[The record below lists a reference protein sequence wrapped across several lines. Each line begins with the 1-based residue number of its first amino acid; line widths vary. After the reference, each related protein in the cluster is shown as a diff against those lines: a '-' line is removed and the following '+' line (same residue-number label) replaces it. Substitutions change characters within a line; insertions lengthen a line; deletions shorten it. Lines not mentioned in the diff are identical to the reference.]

1 MPNKTLTAK
10 VKIETRDAER
20 ALDRLSQHIK
30 YLNKL
35 VSGGN
40 ARGVDSTVQKIDR
53 QTDAVYKQ
61 ITAQEQLA
69 KQTRTTAA
77 EGDKAAQRLAKA
89 QQKAQ
94 HDEYA
99 NWWKHELQ
107 AQEAQQKELQ
117 RAEQLKQKELE
128 KEAIRQRS
136 LKTMGAGDKAAQRL
150 LRNTEAVNRAEYE
163 QWWQQTLTN
172 AELTKSANIV
182 QRLKKVYDSYNT
194 TVSGTPSKVSTIT
207 SRIKEWANA
216 QKQIHD
222 SAKSTNNVFTSI
234 GNKLKSLAATYLGI
248 MGIRATTN
256 TSDIITSSENR
267 LNNLEGANVEQTA
280 KTMDKIYAASQRARS
295 GYTDMMANVSKTM
308 TLAGDA
314 FGGSIDNA
322 IRFQEI
328 MAKSYTV
335 GGASAA
341 EQASSMYQ
349 LVQALGSGVLQGDE
363 LRSVR
368 EGAPIAYKA
377 IEKFAQG
384 IYGADK
390 NLKDLASDGLITS
403 NMVVAAIMNAEEK
416 IEDSFN
422 NTQMTFA
429 QAMTNIKNVAVKAFE
444 PLLQKLND
452 ALNSSFGKSIIE
464 GIGTTLVV
472 VANFVSQMMDIIGG
486 FFTWFSDNWYWIQWI
501 VYGVLAAILIYQA
514 IVFAQM
520 IKNAVMAMA
529 VFVANNPWV
538 LWVMGIALLIAAMT
552 WLYQNAQWIFWGIIA
567 IAALTAILFG
577 NWWLLAIVAVAA
589 LIAWLVDDFRGAMEV
604 IGGIVYA
611 TGAFV
616 YNLVVGIL
624 DGLIQAFFSLFVDP
638 VAGIIEWF
646 VNAWNGGFDS
656 VGDAFKNFCGQLLS
670 GLIGLLKPF
679 AKILDKVFG
688 WNTNGAVES
697 AQSSM
702 KSWGTNS
709 KATQYIVKAPTTAN
723 IAKLLGFNMPE
734 RFDLTDAYANGKTA
748 GGKLADNIT
757 NFANNIGNLIGG
769 GASATGLPNPT
780 DPAYALDPYNQGD
793 LLDGIKGDTGSIAD
807 NMELTQEDL
816 EFLRRIADMEWKK
829 EYTTAEIKVDMTN
842 YNQLNGDT
850 DLDGLVTKLTDKLN
864 EELNVVA
871 NGVYVY

>member
-1 MPNKTLTAK
+1 MNKIKQIENFTNKNTNSKGLEKQIEKTILQQEKLKQATLKTQQAEEKVTTQKNKSAAAAQKIVTATVHTQIAEQKLEAATARTKSIVDKLNSAKAQTEAK
-10 VKIETRDAER
+10 VKVVT
-20 ALDRLSQHIK
+20 
-30 YLNKL
+30 
-35 VSGGN
+35 
-40 ARGVDSTVQKIDR
+40 
-53 QTDAVYKQ
+53 
-61 ITAQEQLA
+61 
-69 KQTRTTAA
+69 TRT
-77 EGDKAAQRLAKA
+77 
-89 QQKAQ
+89 
-94 HDEYA
+94 
-99 NWWKHELQ
+99 
-107 AQEAQQKELQ
+107 
-117 RAEQLKQKELE
+117 
-128 KEAIRQRS
+128 
-136 LKTMGAGDKAAQRL
+136 
-150 LRNTEAVNRAEYE
+150 
-163 QWWQQTLTN
+163 
-172 AELTKSANIV
+172 
-182 QRLKKVYDSYNT
+182 
-194 TVSGTPSKVSTIT
+194 
-207 SRIKEWANA
+207 KEWLNHQRQILNA
-216 QKQIHD
+216 
-222 SAKSTNNVFTSI
+222 SKSTNSVFTSI
-234 GNKLKSLAATYLGI
+234 GNKLKHIAATYLGI
-248 MGIRATTN
+248 MGIRATAN
-256 TSDIITSSENR
+256 TSDIITSAENR
-267 LNNLEGANVEQTA
+267 LNNLEGGSPKQTA
-280 KTMDKIYAASQRARS
+280 ETMDKVYAASQRART
-295 GYTDMMANVSKTM
+295 GYTDMLANVSKTM

-328 MAKSYTV
+328 MSKSYTI

-368 EGAPIAYKA
+368 EGAPIAYKE

-384 IYGADK
+384 VFK
-390 NLKDLASDGLITS
+390 TEESLKELASQGKITS
-403 NMVVAAIMNAEEK
+403 EMVVAAIMNAEEK
-416 IEDSFN
+416 IEESFN
-422 NTQMTFA
+422 NTEMTFA
-429 QAMTNIKNVAVKAFE
+429 QAFTNIKNVAVKAFE
-444 PLLQKLND
+444 PLLQKMND
-452 ALNSSFGKSIIE
+452 VLNSPIGQSIID
-464 GIGTTLVV
+464 GIGSTLVI
-472 VANFVSQMMDIIGG
+472 VANFVSQMMDIVGG

-520 IKNAVMAMA
+520 IKNAVIAMA

-646 VNAWNGGFDS
+646 VNAWNGSFDS
-656 VGDAFKNFCGQLLS
+656 VGDAFLNFCGQLVS
-670 GLIGLLKPF
+670 ALIGLVKPF

-688 WNTNGAVES
+688 WDVNGAIET
-697 AQSSM
+697 AQTIL
-702 KSWGTNS
+702 KSQGTNS
-709 KATQYIVKAPTTAN
+709 NAVQYSVKAPTTAS

-734 RFDLTDAYANGKTA
+734 RLDLSDAYANGKTA

-769 GASATGLPNPT
+769 GASATGLPTPT
-780 DPAYALDPYNQGD
+780 DPAYALDPYNAGD